1 MLLKSLKSISFATSY
16 FPWSINAFRL
26 TASSL
31 VQNWKNH
38 HRPAYIP
45 FLLSTV
51 VIRWSRERHAALYAT
66 IFSFSLIFFWKPFTY
81 IFCFSFRSF
90 RFLRIL
96 LFSSTAF
103 SLSLEK
109 DITSLLDF
117 ICKAEYT
124 CLFHGHDPLLSSN
137 GYFSS
142 RNLPVA
148 ENLESSLFRT
158 AYATYS
164 VLPSVESSFL
174 SVFFVNSIIIL
185 PSS

>member
-1 MLLKSLKSISFATSY
+1 MLLKSLKGISFATSY

-38 HRPAYIP
+38 HKPAYIP

-51 VIRWSRERHAALYAT
+51 VIRWSRDRHAALYAT

-96 LFSSTAF
+96 LFSSTASF
-103 SLSLEK
+103 LFLEN
-109 DITSLLDF
+109 DMASLLDLIF
-117 ICKAEYT
+117 NAENT
-124 CLFHGHDPLLSSN
+124 CLFHGHDPLLSSK
-137 GYFSS
+137 G
-142 RNLPVA
+142 
-148 ENLESSLFRT
+148 
-158 AYATYS
+158 
-164 VLPSVESSFL
+164 
-174 SVFFVNSIIIL
+174 
-185 PSS
+185 